1 MYFPGKPQLKGAWID
16 ITLEEDQL
24 YHRRS
29 VAPSVV
35 WSGVLERSVQKNL
48 PVPEIPHWSTFLWA
62 KYFCL
67 WPPFSRQCGEVTP
80 DWLQETNDICFI
92 LAA

>member
-35 WSGVLERSVQKNL
+35 WSCVLERSVQKNL
-48 PVPEIPHWSTFLWA
+48 SPGARDSALEYIPV
-62 KYFCL
+62 
-67 WPPFSRQCGEVTP
+67 G
-80 DWLQETNDICFI
+80 
-92 LAA
+92 